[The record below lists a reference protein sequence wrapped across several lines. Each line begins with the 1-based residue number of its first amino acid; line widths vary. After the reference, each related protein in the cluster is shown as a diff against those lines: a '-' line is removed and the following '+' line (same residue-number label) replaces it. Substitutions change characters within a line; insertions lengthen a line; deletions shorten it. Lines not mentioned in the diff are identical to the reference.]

1 MSHRRPASRPQPTA
15 RGSCHRHCAAQT
27 FGGPQAV
34 QLAFQR
40 VSPPAKCFTAAL
52 SDKVAPAARDTTFEA
67 RSAAALLCMSWEV
80 SQKLT
85 VLPLYPQLCRQRSWE
100 LRARLLA
107 QQLPSQP
114 LLSPDAGATAAQAFS
129 QNFGGR
135 ACSALC
141 DERHMMCC
149 KRPALPPA
157 GLNQCCQHSYQLQL
171 QLHLVLTLTL
181 HLSCSHTP
189 KCWVVHHSDT
199 KCIVCPCVLDK

>member
-1 MSHRRPASRPQPTA
+1 MWAGAAGGGCHWRRFQYSCDQQAHGHRGAGMSHRRPASRPQPTA

-114 LLSPDAGATAAQAFS
+114 LLSPDAGATAAP
-129 QNFGGR
+129 R
-135 ACSALC
+135 TL
-141 DERHMMCC
+141 EV
-149 KRPALPPA
+149 
-157 GLNQCCQHSYQLQL
+157 GLA
-171 QLHLVLTLTL
+171 
-181 HLSCSHTP
+181 
-189 KCWVVHHSDT
+189 VH
-199 KCIVCPCVLDK
+199 CVTNAI